1 MTFML
6 FNSSEFLFVFLP
18 ATLLGFYLLGAVSR
32 SSAIRWLILASLV
45 FYAWWRPVNVLII
58 APSIVINFVLA
69 RILARL
75 NEGGSSRHA
84 SRAVL
89 LLGIS
94 FNVVFLGIFKYTDF
108 ISGTI
113 NDVFGANLVLR
124 HIILPLGISFIT
136 FQKIA
141 FLIDVQAGRV
151 KSFTFQ
157 DYCTFVL
164 FFPQLIAGPIV
175 HYREMMPQF
184 HAASCRFD
192 KQDFAIGLT
201 LLTFGLFKKVVF
213 ADQIALLVTPIY
225 NNAAAGN
232 QTSFVLAW
240 MAAIGFTLQIYFDFS
255 GYTDMALGLARF
267 FGIRLPPNFNSPLRA
282 PNIIEYWLRW
292 NMTLTRFLTGY
303 LYNPLVL
310 SLTRRRLAKG
320 KPGFGGR
327 NQTVGAFVSLLMV
340 PTLVTMFISGLW
352 HGAGYGFIVW
362 GLLHGCYLT
371 INHGWRVVAARLWPD
386 RPSYDRVMKP
396 IGLILTFVSVTT
408 AMVFFRAPTMTSAI
422 DVVKGIIG
430 LNGIALPQALF
441 DHLGPLTG
449 VFHGIG
455 VIAAQFPSSEDFV
468 KTAIWICLL
477 MVVALVCPNT
487 LQILARYEPA
497 LGVKPQQTNLAIG
510 RIRILEWGP
519 SLPWAI
525 AASVIA
531 GTAIISIGGPS
542 EFLYWQF

>member
-1 MTFML
+1 ML
-6 FNSSEFLFVFLP
+6 FNSGEFLFVFLP
-18 ATLLGFYLLGAVSR
+18 AALFGFYLLGTVSR
-32 SSAIRWLILASLV
+32 TSAIRWLILVSLV

-58 APSIVINFVLA
+58 APSIVINFALA
-69 RILARL
+69 RVLLRL
-75 NEGGSSRHA
+75 NESEA
-84 SRAVL
+84 SRRASKTL
-89 LLGIS
+89 LFLGIA

-108 ISGTI
+108 IYGAI
-113 NDVFGANLVLR
+113 NDLFSANLVLR

-151 KSFTFQ
+151 RSFTFQ

-184 HAASCRFD
+184 HTASCRFD
-192 KQDFAIGLT
+192 KENFAIGLT
-201 LLTFGLFKKVVF
+201 LLAFGLFKKVVF
-213 ADQIALLVTPIY
+213 ADQIALHVTPIY
-225 NNAAAGN
+225 NGAAAGEKM
-232 QTSFVLAW
+232 SFVLAW

-282 PNIIEYWLRW
+282 SNIIEYWLRW

-310 SLTRRRLAKG
+310 WLTRRRLAKG

-327 NQTVGAFVSLLMV
+327 NQTVGAFVSLLMG
-340 PTLVTMFISGLW
+340 PTLVTMFVSGLW

-371 INHGWRVVAARLWPD
+371 INHAWRLVAVRLWPD
-386 RPSYDRVMKP
+386 RPRYDRVMKP
-396 IGLILTFVSVTT
+396 VGLVLTFVSVTT
-408 AMVFFRAPTMTSAI
+408 AMIFFRASTLTSAI
-422 DVVKGIIG
+422 DLVKGIIG
-430 LNGIALPQALF
+430 LNGVAVPQALF
-441 DHLGPLTG
+441 DHLGPLTST
-449 VFHGIG
+449 FHGIG
-455 VIAAQFPSSEDFV
+455 VIPAESWSSQDFG
-468 KTAIWICLL
+468 KTAIWIGFL
-477 MVVALVCPNT
+477 MFVAFACPNT

-497 LGVKPQQTNLAIG
+497 LGVKPQPTKFLIG
-510 RIRILEWGP
+510 RIKILEWGP

-525 AASVIA
+525 AVSAIA
-531 GTAIISIGGPS
+531 GIAIVSIGGPS

>member
-1 MTFML
+1 ML

-18 ATLLGFYLLGAVSR
+18 VALSGFYLFGTLSR
-32 SSAIRWLILASLV
+32 TSAIRWLILVSLV

-58 APSIVINFVLA
+58 GPSILINFALA
-69 RILARL
+69 RILLRL
-75 NEGGSSRHA
+75 NEVECSRHA
-84 SRAVL
+84 STAVL
-89 LLGIS
+89 VLGIS
-94 FNVVFLGIFKYTDF
+94 FNVLFLGFFKYTDF

-141 FLIDVQAGRV
+141 FLVDVQAGRV

-164 FFPQLIAGPIV
+164 FFPQIIAGPIV

-192 KQDFAIGLT
+192 KENVAVGLT
-201 LLTFGLFKKVVF
+201 LLVFGLFKKVVF
-213 ADQIALLVTPIY
+213 ADQIALFVTPIY
-225 NNAAAGN
+225 NNAAAGGR
-232 QTSFVLAW
+232 TSFLLAW

-282 PNIIEYWLRW
+282 WNIIEFWLRW
-292 NMTLTRFLTGY
+292 NMTLTRFLTAY
-303 LYNPLVL
+303 IYNPLVL
-310 SLTRRRLAKG
+310 WLTRRRLAKG
-320 KPGFGGR
+320 QPGFGGR
-327 NQTVGAFVSLLMV
+327 DATIGAFVSLLMF
-340 PTLVTMFISGLW
+340 PTIITMFFSGLW

-362 GLLHGCYLT
+362 GLLHGFYLT
-371 INHGWRVVAARLWPD
+371 INHAWRVVAARLWPD
-386 RPSYDRVMKP
+386 RRSYDRIMKP
-396 IGLILTFVSVTT
+396 AGVVLTFISVTS
-408 AMVFFRAPTMTSAI
+408 AMVFFRAPTMTSAL
-422 DVVKGIIG
+422 DLLKGLIG

-441 DHLGPLTG
+441 DRLGALTNT
-449 VFHGIG
+449 FDGIG
-455 VIAAQFPSSEDFV
+455 VIAAATLSSQDFV
-468 KTAIWICLL
+468 KTAIWISFL
-477 MVVALVCPNT
+477 MFVALACPNT

-497 LGVKPQQTNLAIG
+497 LGVKPTKLVLGVVAWNA
-510 RIRILEWGP
+510 

-525 AASVIA
+525 AVSAVAAIA
-531 GTAIISIGGPS
+531 IGSIGGPS

>member
-1 MTFML
+1 ML

-18 ATLLGFYLLGAVSR
+18 AALSGFYLLGTISR
-32 SSAIRWLILASLV
+32 ASAIRWLILVSLV

-58 APSIVINFVLA
+58 APSIVLNFALA
-69 RILARL
+69 RILLRL
-75 NEGGSSRHA
+75 NAGDGSRRA

-89 LLGIS
+89 LLGIA
-94 FNVVFLGIFKYTDF
+94 FNVVFLGVFKYTDF
-108 ISGTI
+108 ISSTI

-141 FLIDVQAGRV
+141 FLIDVQARRV
-151 KSFTFQ
+151 RSFTFQ

-192 KQDFAIGLT
+192 KENFAIGLT
-201 LLTFGLFKKVVF
+201 LLVFGLFKKVVF
-213 ADQIALLVTPIY
+213 ADQIALLVTPVY
-225 NNAAAGN
+225 NNAAAGDK
-232 QTSFVLAW
+232 TSFVLAW

-282 PNIIEYWLRW
+282 SNIIDYWLRW

-310 SLTRRRLAKG
+310 WLTRRRLAKG

-371 INHGWRVVAARLWPD
+371 INHGWRVVAARLWPG

-396 IGLILTFVSVTT
+396 AGLVLTFVSVTT

-422 DVVKGIIG
+422 DLVKGIIG

-441 DHLGPLTG
+441 DHLGPLTSAL
-449 VFHGIG
+449 HGIG
-455 VIAAQFPSSEDFV
+455 VIAAESLSSQDFV
-468 KTAIWICLL
+468 KTAIWICFL
-477 MVVALVCPNT
+477 MFVALACPNT

-497 LGVKPQQTNLAIG
+497 LGVKPQPTKLAIG
-510 RIRILEWGP
+510 RIKIVEWGP

-525 AASVIA
+525 AVSAIA
-531 GTAIISIGGPS
+531 GIAIVSIGGPS